1 MFIFTL
7 EFYHVAPTAFQ
18 CIPDIALYD
27 FYFDQIEL
35 NWNELYEF
43 KHPTPINYNANRMH
57 EQHQTNLNL
66 QTLFGLKRGKREIQ
80 RFFFW
85 FYRKGL
91 PMDLTFQNTKNMKF
105 QLFKS
110 SKTM

>member
-1 MFIFTL
+1 MLKSDAKKNTWAKKKLFIFTL

-18 CIPDIALYD
+18 CIPDIVLYH

-35 NWNELYEF
+35 NWNELCEF
-43 KHPTPINYNANRMH
+43 KQPTPINYKANRMH

-80 RFFFW
+80 RVFC
-85 FYRKGL
+85 L
-91 PMDLTFQNTKNMKF
+91 
-105 QLFKS
+105 
-110 SKTM
+110 